1 VVVPQPR
8 VLESRN
14 EALSYSVETVVM
26 NLSPWV
32 EAVLRLL
39 LAVGLGAGIG
49 YQRER
54 AGKAAGM
61 RTLILVGAGA
71 ALFTVVSIFG
81 FGAEGVDI
89 SRIAAGVVVG
99 VGFIGAGVILRGQ
112 REEEVAGLTT
122 AATIWVTAGVG
133 LAAGA
138 GMYLVAVIAAAVI
151 LGILLLPKI
160 RG

>member
-1 VVVPQPR
+1 
-8 VLESRN
+8 
-14 EALSYSVETVVM
+14 M
-26 NLSPWV
+26 SPWV
-32 EAVLRLL
+32 QAILRFL

-49 YQRER
+49 YQREW

-61 RTLILVGAGA
+61 RTLILVSAGA
-71 ALFTVVSIFG
+71 ALFTLVSIFG
-81 FGAEGVDI
+81 FGTEGVDI
-89 SRIAAGVVVG
+89 SRVAAGVVVG

-122 AATIWVTAGVG
+122 AATIWVTAAIG

-138 GMYLVAVIAAAVI
+138 GMYLVAVIASIVI
-151 LGILLLPKI
+151 VGILLLPKI

>member
-1 VVVPQPR
+1 MNPL
-8 VLESRN
+8 LE
-14 EALSYSVETVVM
+14 TT
-26 NLSPWV
+26 
-32 EAVLRLL
+32 LRFL
-39 LAVGLGAGIG
+39 LAVALAAGIG

-54 AGKAAGM
+54 AGKAAGL
-61 RTLILVGAGA
+61 RTLVLVGAGA
-71 ALFTVVSIFG
+71 ALFALVSEYG
-81 FGAEGVDI
+81 FAANGVDI

-122 AATIWVTAGVG
+122 AATIWVTAGIG

-138 GMYLVAVIAAAVI
+138 GMYLIAVIATAIIA
-151 LGILLLPKI
+151 GILQLPKI

>member
-1 VVVPQPR
+1 
-8 VLESRN
+8 
-14 EALSYSVETVVM
+14 M
-26 NLSPWV
+26 SPWL
-32 EAVLRLL
+32 EATLRFL
-39 LAVGLGAGIG
+39 LAVALGAVIG

-61 RTLILVGAGA
+61 RTLILVGSGA
-71 ALFTVVSIFG
+71 ALFTVVSEFG
-81 FGAEGVDI
+81 FGTQGVDI
-89 SRIAAGVVVG
+89 SRVAAGVVAG
-99 VGFIGAGVILRGQ
+99 IGFIGAGVILRGQ

-151 LGILLLPKI
+151 LGVLSLPKI

>member
-1 VVVPQPR
+1 
-8 VLESRN
+8 
-14 EALSYSVETVVM
+14 M
-26 NLSPWV
+26 NLSAWV
-32 EAVLRLL
+32 EATLRLL

-61 RTLILVGAGA
+61 RTLILVSAGA

-81 FGAEGVDI
+81 FGTEGVDV
-89 SRIAAGVVVG
+89 SRVAAGVVVG

-122 AATIWVTAGVG
+122 AATIWVTAGIG
-133 LAAGA
+133 LTAGA
-138 GMYLVAVIAAAVI
+138 GMYLVAVIAAVI
-151 LGILLLPKI
+151 MLGILLLPKI